1 MLLMLQFWEVIS
13 DEHGIGPDGLY
24 YDDQPPQLQRIS
36 VYYREA
42 FGKLISP
49 SLCKYF
55 KLMFTMKILRCVFPI
70 LAIFKCKFL

>member
-1 MLLMLQFWEVIS
+1 MCLLQFWEVIS

-42 FGKLISP
+42 FGN
-49 SLCKYF
+49 C
-55 KLMFTMKILRCVFPI
+55 IL
-70 LAIFKCKFL
+70 